1 MVGES
6 GRALLRGG
14 PQAGPLAPLAM
25 LASRCLTAG
34 DAGAALALAAAG
46 APVAERLGDT
56 VTAHRLLGV
65 QAWALLRLD
74 RPGTAALQAGELARE
89 AGTNPD
95 PHTAS
100 GTVRALALA
109 VVACAEAEA
118 GDPAAALDALAEALA
133 AVERPPSRGA
143 SLDLLQAHLE
153 ACCAVA
159 AGLELVLL
167 FEAAAELLDRTL
179 ARAQDAGRRGEPGGA
194 PPAALVAVV
203 LRRRLLVE
211 LTWCAHLELLGGPEA
226 AARWPVLESL
236 GLRLAATGRA
246 LGDEGLVASGAA
258 AEVYALERRG
268 APALARARAAAR
280 SARAHGRGAPLVE
293 WLPGRVALARAL
305 AALGETEQARVLL
318 AKVRAECTAGHLRVW
333 ADLADLALAE
343 LAEGAASSAH
353 DELTEPGGSTVG
365 RSSPAGSG
373 RTRGWRDVARAAH
386 QRLWREREGRLADLR
401 QRILREELTRRSS
414 RSAGEL
420 LLDPL
425 TGLGNRRR
433 LEHAAGTRGSATVV
447 FADLD
452 SFKQINDS
460 CGHAVGDEVL
470 RRVAALLRASCRAD
484 DVVVRYGGDEFVVLV
499 GDTSTAST
507 IGERLLAR
515 VRGYDWAPIT
525 GGLQVTLSVGVS
537 QAADL
542 AGALR
547 ASDAAMLTAKRSGR
561 DSLVHALPQVV
572 RSAPGRP
579 LRSPRPLPSLRP
591 LRTLAAGPTRR
602 RRPARPPAQRPEFG
616 PFDLFAEWA
625 HALYVEGRADEAL
638 VACAAGLLVVEPAGD
653 RETARFLRYVACLV
667 LAQQGRWSSLVR
679 ATQDHLD
686 TLERDAGPYWRAK
699 FLALHAMALVYLDR
713 SAAALDV
720 LAEAHGLVDVPGYA
734 YNRASALMILAGSV
748 RGALMFSAAV
758 RLLDETEAAS
768 AHPYLRAQARLERA
782 VVLALWGLVLELVGR
797 ADEAAQRFA
806 ECAGAAVAVQRACRE
821 HGLPPA
827 VALQAESLLHVAFQR
842 LGVPGVDAALL
853 ERHVAV
859 APARD
864 GLLSRLALAS
874 MLAGEGDLDGAA
886 AVARRVLDLAAREHE
901 PVLAWV
907 AAGRLAELDER
918 AQGASEAGRRWRH
931 VAVRALDRLYR
942 DREGSFDAVL
952 ARRRVGQL
960 AAQLAATEA
969 GAAQDALTGVGNRRR
984 LEELLA
990 TGQAAGGLVFLD
1002 IDDFKAVNDAH
1013 GHAAGD
1019 EVLRRVAAAL
1029 QQAAGPG
1036 DVVTRFGGDEFVV
1049 VLAEGSDAPSS
1060 AARLRAA
1067 VGAVGWGEVA
1077 RGLAVTVSAG
1087 AAPAGPRALAGADA
1101 ELLAAKRARR
1111 QRPQRQNGRLRAR
1124 MAGSPG

>member
-1 MVGES
+1 
-6 GRALLRGG
+6 
-14 PQAGPLAPLAM
+14 M

-414 RSAGEL
+414 RSAGSCCST
-420 LLDPL
+420 PSPV
-425 TGLGNRRR
+425 
-433 LEHAAGTRGSATVV
+433 SAT
-447 FADLD
+447 
-452 SFKQINDS
+452 
-460 CGHAVGDEVL
+460 
-470 RRVAALLRASCRAD
+470 
-484 DVVVRYGGDEFVVLV
+484 GG
-499 GDTSTAST
+499 GSST
-507 IGERLLAR
+507 
-515 VRGYDWAPIT
+515 
-525 GGLQVTLSVGVS
+525 
-537 QAADL
+537 
-542 AGALR
+542 
-547 ASDAAMLTAKRSGR
+547 
-561 DSLVHALPQVV
+561 
-572 RSAPGRP
+572 
-579 LRSPRPLPSLRP
+579 
-591 LRTLAAGPTRR
+591 
-602 RRPARPPAQRPEFG
+602 
-616 PFDLFAEWA
+616 
-625 HALYVEGRADEAL
+625 
-638 VACAAGLLVVEPAGD
+638 
-653 RETARFLRYVACLV
+653 
-667 LAQQGRWSSLVR
+667 
-679 ATQDHLD
+679 
-686 TLERDAGPYWRAK
+686 
-699 FLALHAMALVYLDR
+699 
-713 SAAALDV
+713 
-720 LAEAHGLVDVPGYA
+720 
-734 YNRASALMILAGSV
+734 
-748 RGALMFSAAV
+748 
-758 RLLDETEAAS
+758 
-768 AHPYLRAQARLERA
+768 
-782 VVLALWGLVLELVGR
+782 
-797 ADEAAQRFA
+797 
-806 ECAGAAVAVQRACRE
+806 
-821 HGLPPA
+821 
-827 VALQAESLLHVAFQR
+827 
-842 LGVPGVDAALL
+842 
-853 ERHVAV
+853 
-859 APARD
+859 
-864 GLLSRLALAS
+864 
-874 MLAGEGDLDGAA
+874 
-886 AVARRVLDLAAREHE
+886 
-901 PVLAWV
+901 
-907 AAGRLAELDER
+907 
-918 AQGASEAGRRWRH
+918 
-931 VAVRALDRLYR
+931 
-942 DREGSFDAVL
+942 
-952 ARRRVGQL
+952 QL
-960 AAQLAATEA
+960 
-969 GAAQDALTGVGNRRR
+969 
-984 LEELLA
+984 
-990 TGQAAGGLVFLD
+990 
-1002 IDDFKAVNDAH
+1002 
-1013 GHAAGD
+1013 
-1019 EVLRRVAAAL
+1019 
-1029 QQAAGPG
+1029 
-1036 DVVTRFGGDEFVV
+1036 
-1049 VLAEGSDAPSS
+1049 
-1060 AARLRAA
+1060 
-1067 VGAVGWGEVA
+1067 
-1077 RGLAVTVSAG
+1077 
-1087 AAPAGPRALAGADA
+1087 APAGAPPSSSPTSTRSSRSTTAAATPLATRCCAASRPCCGRPAAPTTSSSGTAATSSWCSWATPRR
-1101 ELLAAKRARR
+1101 RARSASACW
-1111 QRPQRQNGRLRAR
+1111 PGCAATTGRR
-1124 MAGSPG
+1124 SPAACR